1 MICSSWKIALLCN
14 FPGQLDHQVYF
25 LQLFFNNHSLTVKV
39 CFGKPSAILDGPAWT
54 QLVFAKYKLQTNT
67 VWGLYCT
74 LQTKVSFFRFE
85 FMGAQAINGKQ
96 QSLVTY
102 SMNQEYKVNN
112 IFILSLGSNRWE
124 DFISRLHNEIQPLNW
139 LI

>member
-1 MICSSWKIALLCN
+1 M
-14 FPGQLDHQVYF
+14 
-25 LQLFFNNHSLTVKV
+25 
-39 CFGKPSAILDGPAWT
+39 
-54 QLVFAKYKLQTNT
+54 VFAKYK
-67 VWGLYCT
+67 GLYCT

-124 DFISRLHNEIQPLNW
+124 DFISRLHNEIQPLN
-139 LI
+139 